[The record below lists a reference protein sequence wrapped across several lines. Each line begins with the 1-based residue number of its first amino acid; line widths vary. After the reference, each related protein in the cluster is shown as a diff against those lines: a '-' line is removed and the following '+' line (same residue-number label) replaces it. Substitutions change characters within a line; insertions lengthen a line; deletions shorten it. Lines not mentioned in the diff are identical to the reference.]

1 MKILLTGSAGFI
13 GFHTAQAL
21 LARGD
26 TVIGFDN
33 FNAYYDAMLKEKRN
47 ALLEKLPNFRLVR
60 GNLENIEELQKAFD
74 LLVGIDKKRQRVM
87 VSPSNHDTQGSPF
100 DELRVTPHLPDNN
113 SRICHLAAQAGV
125 RHSIEHPDE
134 FIQSNIL
141 GFHNTIDLARKHNV
155 EGFIYASTSAVYG
168 DNEKVPFSEEDR
180 TDDQASLYGMTKK
193 ANELEARVYSKRY
206 GMHTTGLRFFTVY
219 GPWGRPDMAL
229 FLFTDAIL
237 KGKPLQIFGQ
247 GKMRRDWTYVD
258 DIVAG
263 ILAALDKNYP
273 CEVIN
278 LGGGH
283 TEELMDFV
291 RMIEKVCGKEGKKEF
306 LEMQPGDVVQTSADI
321 SKAQKLLDY
330 SPKTRIKDGIPKF
343 VEWYRE
349 YYKM

>member
-1 MKILLTGSAGFI
+1 MRVLVTGSAGFI
-13 GFHTAQAL
+13 GFHVAKTL

-33 FNAYYDAMLKEKRN
+33 FNAYYDALLKEKRN
-47 ALLEKLPNFRLVR
+47 AILGEHSNFHLVR
-60 GNLENIEELQKAFD
+60 GNLENLSELQQAFD
-74 LLVGIDKKRQRVM
+74 LLKGNTLSANR
-87 VSPSNHDTQGSPF
+87 SPLTAH
-100 DELRVTPHLPDNN
+100 V
-113 SRICHLAAQAGV
+113 CHLAAQAGV

-141 GFHNTIDLARKHNV
+141 GFHNTIDLARRHGV
-155 EGFIYASTSAVYG
+155 EGFLYASTSAVYG
-168 DNEKVPFSEEDR
+168 DNEKTPFSEEDR

-206 GMHTTGLRFFTVY
+206 GMRTTGLRFFTVY

-237 KGKPLQIFGQ
+237 HGKPLKIFGQ
-247 GKMRRDWTYVD
+247 GKMRRDWTYID

-273 CEVIN
+273 CELIN

-291 RMIEKVCGKEGKKEF
+291 RMIEEVCGKEGQKEF
-306 LEMQPGDVVQTSADI
+306 LPMQPGDVVRTSADI
-321 SKAQKLLDY
+321 SRAQRLLGY
-330 SPKTRIKDGIPKF
+330 APKTRIKGGIPQF
-343 VEWYRE
+343 VEWYRG
-349 YYKM
+349 YYSA

>member
-1 MKILLTGSAGFI
+1 MHVLLTGSAGFI
-13 GFHTAQAL
+13 GFHTARAL

-33 FNAYYDAMLKEKRN
+33 FNPYYDATLKEKRN
-47 ALLEKLPNFRLVR
+47 AILEKSPNFHLIR
-60 GNLENIEELQKAFD
+60 GNLENLSELQRAFNI
-74 LLVGIDKKRQRVM
+74 LNEQRA
-87 VSPSNHDTQGSPF
+87 
-100 DELRVTPHLPDNN
+100 NN
-113 SRICHLAAQAGV
+113 PTSQRRICHLAAQAGV

-141 GFHNTIDLARKHNV
+141 GFHNAIDLARKHKV
-155 EGFIYASTSAVYG
+155 DGFIYASTSAVYG
-168 DNEKVPFSEEDR
+168 DNEKTPFSEEDR

-193 ANELEARVYSKRY
+193 ANELEARVYHKRY
-206 GMHTTGLRFFTVY
+206 GMHVTGLRFFTVY

-263 ILAALDKNYP
+263 VLAALDKNYS
-273 CEVIN
+273 CDVFN

-291 RMIEKVCGKEGKKEF
+291 SMIERECGKEGDKQF
-306 LEMQPGDVVQTSADI
+306 LLMQPGDVVQTSADI
-321 SKAQKLLDY
+321 SKAQRMLGY
-330 SPKTRIKDGIPKF
+330 NPETRIKDGIPKF

-349 YYKM
+349 YYKT